1 MSNEAK
7 DERVANKGMQGGDG
21 IREVAKNAQL
31 VGSASPGRKLLC
43 SASGMYGLIVFPSL
57 DVMLHGSMMLGMG
70 S

>member
-31 VGSASPGRKLLC
+31 VG
-43 SASGMYGLIVFPSL
+43 
-57 DVMLHGSMMLGMG
+57 
-70 S
+70 